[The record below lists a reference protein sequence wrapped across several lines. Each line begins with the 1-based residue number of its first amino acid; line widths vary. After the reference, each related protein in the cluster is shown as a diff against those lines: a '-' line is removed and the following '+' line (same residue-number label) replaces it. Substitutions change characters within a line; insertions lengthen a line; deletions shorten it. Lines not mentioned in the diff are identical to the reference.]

1 MRFGWAKVRNVRRLS
16 DVSLAFHP
24 GLNLIVGDNAAG
36 KTTLLECLQ
45 ILSRGSGVRGKPASL
60 VTHGVDRWSISAS
73 LPTYSEAEDH
83 VRVSWID
90 RSMTATINDQRVGR
104 ADLARRAPVLSM
116 SPQSHRLLEE
126 GPGLRRRYLDWGV
139 FHMEPLFFPS
149 WTRLVRALSQR
160 NAALRSKRTLPEVAS
175 WNPELAV
182 AAETITVFRRQY
194 VDALQPIWQGELR
207 AMSETRS
214 WSLRLQPGWKGGQSY
229 EETLSS
235 SYARDLRQGFTVE
248 GPHRAELQVLLD
260 GRVIRDEISR
270 GQQKLVIAALI
281 LAQGKLYQASHG
293 VLPALL
299 VDDVAAELSENSRR
313 LIQQRLE
320 SYSGQR
326 FVTGLDAGT
335 FADYDPDHAMFHV
348 EQGRFTRLN

>member
-139 FHMEPLFFPS
+139 FHMEPFFSPAGRDSSAPS
-149 WTRLVRALSQR
+149 PNETRPCAASEPCRKWRHGIRSWPSQR
-160 NAALRSKRTLPEVAS
+160 RRSRFFGGSMSMLCSQSGRAS
-175 WNPELAV
+175 C
-182 AAETITVFRRQY
+182 
-194 VDALQPIWQGELR
+194 
-207 AMSETRS
+207 
-214 WSLRLQPGWKGGQSY
+214 
-229 EETLSS
+229 
-235 SYARDLRQGFTVE
+235 
-248 GPHRAELQVLLD
+248 
-260 GRVIRDEISR
+260 GR
-270 GQQKLVIAALI
+270 
-281 LAQGKLYQASHG
+281 
-293 VLPALL
+293 
-299 VDDVAAELSENSRR
+299 
-313 LIQQRLE
+313 
-320 SYSGQR
+320 
-326 FVTGLDAGT
+326 
-335 FADYDPDHAMFHV
+335 
-348 EQGRFTRLN
+348 